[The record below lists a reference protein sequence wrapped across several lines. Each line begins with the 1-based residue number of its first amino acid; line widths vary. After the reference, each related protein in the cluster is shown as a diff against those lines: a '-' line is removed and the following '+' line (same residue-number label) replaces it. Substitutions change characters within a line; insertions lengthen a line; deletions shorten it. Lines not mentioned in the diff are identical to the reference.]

1 MKFRNHDPMRPWITP
16 VYKAQCRSWSKAKDL
31 LHVKADAQRCDIAA
45 ELRAPSLRFSFRY
58 LPQHRPAD
66 CIAFRREVAN
76 AIREERRLERIHNR
90 GSASTYAR
98 AVQ

>member
-1 MKFRNHDPMRPWITP
+1 MEPWITP
-16 VYKAQCRSWSKAKDL
+16 VYRAQCRTWAKAKDL
-31 LHVKADAQRCDIAA
+31 LHIKADAQRCDIES
-45 ELRAPSLRFSFRY
+45 ELRSPSLRFSFRY